1 MDKKKILIVDDDF
14 SVRETLGDILRS
26 RSYEVFD
33 ASTGAEALEK
43 VKQEEFDC
51 VIVDLRL
58 PDATGHE
65 IIEKISGKVKKN
77 KIIIITGYAS
87 SEVLSKALSD
97 AEYFLLLKPITP
109 EQFLTVVKKI
119 VSSERGKES
128 G

>member
-65 IIEKISGKVKKN
+65 IIEKISGKVEKN

-97 AEYFLLLKPITP
+97 AEYFLLLKPISP

>member
-1 MDKKKILIVDDDF
+1 MDKKKILIIDDDF

-33 ASTGAEALEK
+33 AATGAEALEQ
-43 VKQEEFDC
+43 VKREEFNC

-65 IIEKISGKVKKN
+65 IIEKIAGKVAKN

-97 AEYFLLLKPITP
+97 ADYFLLLKPIAP
-109 EQFLTVVKKI
+109 EQFLTVVKK
-119 VSSERGKES
+119 VVAGERGK
-128 G
+128 

>member
-26 RSYEVFD
+26 CSYEVFE
-33 ASTGAEALEK
+33 AATGAEAA
-43 VKQEEFDC
+43 KQVELEEFDC

-65 IIEKISGKVKKN
+65 VIEKISGRVEKN

-87 SEVLSKALSD
+87 SEVLSKALLD
-97 AEYFLLLKPITP
+97 AEYFLLLKPVTP
-109 EQFLTVVKKI
+109 EQLLAVVRKIATGGKK
-119 VSSERGKES
+119 
-128 G
+128 

>member
-26 RSYEVFD
+26 CSYEVFE
-33 ASTGAEALEK
+33 AATGAEAA
-43 VKQEEFDC
+43 KQVEREEFDC

-65 IIEKISGKVKKN
+65 VIEKISGRVEKN

-87 SEVLSKALSD
+87 SEVLSKALLD
-97 AEYFLLLKPITP
+97 AEYFLLLKPVTP
-109 EQFLTVVKKI
+109 EQLLAVVRKI
-119 VSSERGKES
+119 VAVGKK
-128 G
+128 